1 MRTLRLSTLPL
12 LLLCVLGIFTAEQV
26 RAAEDCEASGGMQY
40 ICGLVNPEDLV
51 NIPGTDWVIA
61 SSDEEGLGYYLIDA
75 RTRTVQAFYTPDN
88 APQNHNRQLYPNCP
102 GAPDLS
108 NFNTH
113 GLNIRER
120 SPGHYTLYSV
130 AHGAREGVEVFEID
144 ATRTRPSIT
153 WTGCVEMPPGPRA
166 NSVASFSDGSLLT
179 TVLVLPGESYRTF
192 LRDRRPTGAVY
203 QWSPGDERFSLLPG
217 AELPG
222 NNGIEVSRDETEFY
236 VASSGFNT
244 IVAFERANPTRQLRT
259 SRSLAFSPD
268 NVRLSPDGY
277 LLTSG
282 MLSDEPSCGSF
293 PETREIIVAC
303 ARGYQVSAINPRDMD
318 DETLFEAPANP
329 VFSNATI
336 GIVVN
341 SMIWV
346 GTFDGD
352 RIAIRV
358 LP

>member
-1 MRTLRLSTLPL
+1 MSYFKLGVLPL
-12 LLLCVLGIFTAEQV
+12 LLLILISSVSIPRSL
-26 RAAEDCEASGGMQY
+26 AAENCEASGGMQY

-51 NIPGTDWVIA
+51 SIPGTNWVIA
-61 SSDEEGLGYYLIDA
+61 SSDEEGLGFYLIDA
-75 RTRTVQAFYTPDN
+75 LSRRVQPFYTPAN
-88 APQNHNRQLYPNCP
+88 APQNHDRQLYPNCP
-102 GAPDLS
+102 GAPDLT

-130 AHGAREGVEVFEID
+130 AHGAREGVEVFDID
-144 ATRTRPSIT
+144 VTSSQPGIT
-153 WTGCVEMPPGPRA
+153 WIGCVEMPDGPRA

-179 TVLVLPGESYRTF
+179 TVLVLPGESYTTF

-203 QWSPGDERFSLLPG
+203 QWTPGDERFSLLPG

-222 NNGIEVSRDETEFY
+222 NNGIEISRDETEFY

-259 SRSLAFSPD
+259 SRTLAFSPD

-303 ARGYQVSAINPRDMD
+303 ARGYQVTAVNPRDMD

-336 GIVVN
+336 GIVVSN
-341 SMIWV
+341 MIWV